1 MIASMMK
8 EKGNLSLYFLGM
20 QERDKQRFEEIENL
34 DFDSQIAVRALSSL
48 SD

>member
-1 MIASMMK
+1 MIASKME
-8 EKGNLSLYFLGM
+8 EKGNLLLYFLGM
-20 QERDKQRFEEIENL
+20 QERDKQRLEEIENL

>member
-1 MIASMMK
+1 MISSMMK
-8 EKGNLSLYFLGM
+8 EKGNLSSYFLGM
-20 QERDKQRFEEIENL
+20 QERDKQRLEEIENL